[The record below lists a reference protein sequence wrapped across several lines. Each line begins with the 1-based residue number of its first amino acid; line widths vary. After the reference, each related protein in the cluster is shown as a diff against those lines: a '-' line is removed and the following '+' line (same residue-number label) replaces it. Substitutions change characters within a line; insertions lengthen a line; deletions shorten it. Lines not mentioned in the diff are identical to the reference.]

1 MSSAKSVTVNYTT
14 PSAPALTINKVTIA
28 SGSTPVANL
37 GTVTGG
43 SFTTADTG
51 TCTTL
56 TGQVTKAACL
66 ATLPT
71 AGVWTAASTSCGN
84 TLATCGPVS
93 EVLNG
98 SYTLAATPASGH
110 ALKSL
115 TDCTQN
121 FTVVGG
127 GTVTCVS
134 YRQATVTMNASKT
147 IQVNFDH

>member
-1 MSSAKSVTVNYTT
+1 VN
-14 PSAPALTINKVTIA
+14 
-28 SGSTPVANL
+28 
-37 GTVTGG
+37 
-43 SFTTADTG
+43 
-51 TCTTL
+51 
-56 TGQVTKAACL
+56 
-66 ATLPT
+66 
-71 AGVWTAASTSCGN
+71 
-84 TLATCGPVS
+84 

-98 SYTLAATPASGH
+98 SYSLAATPAAGH

-127 GTVTCVS
+127 GTVTCTT